1 MWAFENIDNQ
11 NGWNDLQCKLVAMLH
26 RSDFQ
31 WNFNV
36 NKWSLT
42 YAVNALICR
51 VGLGVL
57 HRITHEV
64 RLQVF
69 MLVTGSHV
77 VHTNTNNSIKIL
89 LPYCKVTNCV
99 TQCDYPFLLGFH
111 GGYWTDCHLGFDT
124 SRILHCQWCLHTQHN
139 RSGHTFSHT
148 HCSDSD
154 TDCSVIDPSANP
166 YITVLNHLM
175 DCDNAW
181 QTHEIFTVLRY
192 TRRAQISSM
201 SWRKPAITQ
210 RHSCFHYKGPQRNAS
225 LKI

>member
-1 MWAFENIDNQ
+1 
-11 NGWNDLQCKLVAMLH
+11 MLY

-51 VGLGVL
+51 IGLGVL

-154 TDCSVIDPSANP
+154 TDCSVIDLSANP

-175 DCDNAW
+175 DCDILHDKLMRFSLFWGVPEERRSHLCPGGSLQSRKGIPAFI
-181 QTHEIFTVLRY
+181 TRGLRE
-192 TRRAQISSM
+192 M
-201 SWRKPAITQ
+201 P
-210 RHSCFHYKGPQRNAS
+210 H
-225 LKI
+225 